1 MRGGVT
7 KWGGNERKG
16 RGYVGGGEKKKG
28 KKKRKKKE
36 KKMWWEGILGVVK
49 KINKI
54 K

>member
-1 MRGGVT
+1 MRGGET
-7 KWGGNERKG
+7 NWGGNERKG
-16 RGYVGGGEKKKG
+16 RGYVGGGENKKG
-28 KKKRKKKE
+28 KKKTKKKE